1 MKSSGLLGAAIV
13 AALAFGAVGV
23 ATAAADAELGA
34 ASLPAKLTS
43 KGIGQSELKSAA
55 GIFKC
60 SAHSS
65 SGEFTT
71 QDAGKITITFT
82 GCESESVK
90 CKSTGAAAGE
100 IVVPS
105 APVLTVSLKSG
116 TELLFGVLIQVTPTL
131 QIKCGVVAIEL
142 RGSVLGSFPT
152 VVSGTLIDA
161 GTTKLLDFAES
172 SSGGLKQQYE
182 TCADGLSCTGT
193 NKLEA
198 NFTGTFG
205 PAVRVSS
212 DEVQFSVSVKPTF

>member
-1 MKSSGLLGAAIV
+1 MKSIRLLGAAIIAV
-13 AALAFGAVGV
+13 LALGVVGV

-43 KGIGQSELKSAA
+43 KGVGVSKLKSAA
-55 GIFKC
+55 GTIEC
-60 SAHSS
+60 SAHKS

-82 GCESESVK
+82 GCKSESVA
-90 CKSTGAAAGE
+90 CKSTGAAAEE
-100 IVVPS
+100 IIVKE
-105 APVLTVSLKSG
+105 APVSTVSLKSG
-116 TELLFGVLIQVTPTL
+116 TELLLGVLIQVTPTL
-131 QIKCGVVAIEL
+131 QIKCGILAIEVK
-142 RGSVLGSFPT
+142 GSVLGSFPT

-161 GTTKLLDFAES
+161 GTTKVLEFAES
-172 SSGGLKQQYE
+172 SSGGLKQKYE
-182 TCADGLSCTGT
+182 TCEDGLTCTGT

-205 PAVRVSS
+205 PAVQVSS